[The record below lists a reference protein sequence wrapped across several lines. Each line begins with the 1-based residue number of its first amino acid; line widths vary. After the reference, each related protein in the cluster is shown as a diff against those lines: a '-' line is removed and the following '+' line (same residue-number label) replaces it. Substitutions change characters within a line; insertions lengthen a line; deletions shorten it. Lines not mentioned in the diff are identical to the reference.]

1 MDNNKLFK
9 FLLKDISEI
18 EELFAEKGA
27 EGFDELEIEFI
38 RTRFNGAKHIIQLL
52 GGKDV
57 PSQKTIVT
65 GPAATKVVTEAETV
79 NANNSVQS
87 QARLS
92 EEEKESLAALSDF
105 EEELKQEESKPE
117 TVVQEEEINSPEAE
131 PEEDEQ
137 KSVEEEETVVAEEVE
152 EQESV
157 TTEVEE
163 ETSEEETI
171 AEEIA
176 EEPVSEKEPHQK
188 NEPEDEPEPVVI
200 SNRIGDRV
208 ISEKS
213 VNDLLS
219 GNGDKK
225 LEYKISNSPVKSI
238 QAAIGINDRYQ
249 YIRELFS
256 GNAET
261 FAKTVVDLDN
271 LGNIQ
276 EAVAYLQE
284 NFKWKKNETSL
295 KFVNLVKRR
304 FPNG

>member
-1 MDNNKLFK
+1 MDNRKLFK

-18 EELFAEKGA
+18 EELFAEKGI
-27 EGFDELEIEFI
+27 EGFDELELEFI

-52 GGKDV
+52 SDKDEPV
-57 PSQKTIVT
+57 QRVMVSEPS
-65 GPAATKVVTEAETV
+65 ATTVATEPETV
-79 NANNSVQS
+79 EPTNSVGS
-87 QARLS
+87 QAQFS

-105 EEELKQEESKPE
+105 EEELKQDDRKTELLEEVELAASENASEIDEE
-117 TVVQEEEINSPEAE
+117 TSSEREEPVADEQEEEQNSVPA
-131 PEEDEQ
+131 D
-137 KSVEEEETVVAEEVE
+137 VEEVE
-152 EQESV
+152 E
-157 TTEVEE
+157 
-163 ETSEEETI
+163 
-171 AEEIA
+171 
-176 EEPVSEKEPHQK
+176 EPVSGKKLQKEH
-188 NEPEDEPEPVVI
+188 EPEDELEPVAV
-200 SNRIGDRV
+200 SSRIGDRA
-208 ISEKS
+208 ITEKS

-219 GNGDKK
+219 GNDDKK

-256 GNAET
+256 GKAET
-261 FAKTVVDLDN
+261 FAKTVADLDN

-276 EAVAYLQE
+276 EAVTYLQK

>member
-1 MDNNKLFK
+1 MDNKKLFK

-18 EELFAEKGA
+18 EELFAEKGT
-27 EGFDELEIEFI
+27 EGFDELELEFI
-38 RTRFNGAKHIIQLL
+38 RTRFSGAKHIIQLL
-52 GGKDV
+52 SEKDV
-57 PSQKTIVT
+57 PAQRVMVSA
-65 GPAATKVVTEAETV
+65 PAATKVLAEPETV
-79 NANNSVQS
+79 ETKSSVES
-87 QARLS
+87 QTQLS

-105 EEELKQEESKPE
+105 EEELKSEETKPE
-117 TVVQEEEINSPEAE
+117 PDVQEKEVLVPEKE
-131 PEEDEQ
+131 PEIEEETSSD
-137 KSVEEEETVVAEEVE
+137 EEETVVAEKAEEQERVSEVEVETVEEEQEELVE
-152 EQESV
+152 EQGPQ
-157 TTEVEE
+157 EE
-163 ETSEEETI
+163 E
-171 AEEIA
+171 
-176 EEPVSEKEPHQK
+176 EEPV
-188 NEPEDEPEPVVI
+188 VV

-208 ISEKS
+208 ITEKS

-249 YIRELFS
+249 YIRELFDGS
-256 GNAET
+256 ADS

-271 LGNIQ
+271 LSNIQ
-276 EAVAYLQE
+276 EAVSYLQE

>member
-1 MDNNKLFK
+1 MDNKKLFK

-18 EELFAEKGA
+18 EELFAEKGTD
-27 EGFDELEIEFI
+27 GFDELEMEFI

-52 GGKDV
+52 SKKDV
-57 PSQKTIVT
+57 PAQRVMVSAPDKSAVATEPE
-65 GPAATKVVTEAETV
+65 PAEMK
-79 NANNSVQS
+79 NSVNP
-87 QARLS
+87 QATFS
-92 EEEKESLAALSDF
+92 DEEKESLAALSDF

-117 TVVQEEEINSPEAE
+117 PVVQEEEVAATEQEHKIEKEIASEGESEVIAE
-131 PEEDEQ
+131 Q
-137 KSVEEEETVVAEEVE
+137 EEESAP
-152 EQESV
+152 
-157 TTEVEE
+157 EVEE
-163 ETSEEETI
+163 EITEEEPK
-171 AEEIA
+171 AEEVK
-176 EEPVSEKEPHQK
+176 EEPVREI
-188 NEPEDEPEPVVI
+188 EPEEEPEAVAI
-200 SNRIGDRV
+200 SNRIGDR
-208 ISEKS
+208 IITEKS

-225 LEYKISNSPVKSI
+225 LEYKISNSPVQSI

>member
-18 EELFAEKGA
+18 EELFAEKGT

-52 GGKDV
+52 GEKEV
-57 PSQKTIVT
+57 PVQKAMVT
-65 GPAATKVVTEAETV
+65 GAVATEAMKEAGTV
-79 NANNSVQS
+79 DHGNAVQS
-87 QARLS
+87 QGHLS
-92 EEEKESLAALSDF
+92 EGEKESLAALSDF
-105 EEELKQEESKPE
+105 EEELKQEETQPE
-117 TVVQEEEINSPEAE
+117 TIVQEEEVLGTESEHKFEEEISSEGESEVVAEEEEGEGAPEVEEEITEGESQTEQVKEEALSDKESQPEQE
-131 PEEDEQ
+131 PEEDAAP
-137 KSVEEEETVVAEEVE
+137 VVA
-152 EQESV
+152 S
-157 TTEVEE
+157 
-163 ETSEEETI
+163 S
-171 AEEIA
+171 
-176 EEPVSEKEPHQK
+176 
-188 NEPEDEPEPVVI
+188 
-200 SNRIGDRV
+200 RIGDRV
-208 ISEKS
+208 ITEKS

-225 LEYKISNSPVKSI
+225 LEYKISNSPVQSI

-249 YIRELFS
+249 YIRELFDGS
-256 GNAET
+256 ADS
-261 FAKTVVDLDN
+261 FVKTVGDLDG
-271 LGNIQ
+271 LGNIH

>member
-1 MDNNKLFK
+1 MDNKKLFK

-18 EELFAEKGA
+18 EELFAEKGTD
-27 EGFDELEIEFI
+27 GFDELEMEFI

-52 GGKDV
+52 SKKDV
-57 PSQKTIVT
+57 PAQRVMVSAPDKSAVATEPE
-65 GPAATKVVTEAETV
+65 PAEMK
-79 NANNSVQS
+79 NSVNP
-87 QARLS
+87 QATFS
-92 EEEKESLAALSDF
+92 DEEKESLAALSDF

-117 TVVQEEEINSPEAE
+117 PVVQEEEVAATEQEHKIEKEIASEGESEVIAE
-131 PEEDEQ
+131 Q
-137 KSVEEEETVVAEEVE
+137 EEESAP
-152 EQESV
+152 
-157 TTEVEE
+157 EVEE
-163 ETSEEETI
+163 EITEEEPK
-171 AEEIA
+171 AEEVK
-176 EEPVSEKEPHQK
+176 EEPVREI
-188 NEPEDEPEPVVI
+188 EPEEEPEAVAI
-200 SNRIGDRV
+200 SNRIGDR
-208 ISEKS
+208 IITEKS

-225 LEYKISNSPVKSI
+225 LEYKISNSPVQSI

-276 EAVAYLQE
+276 EAVAYLHE

>member
-1 MDNNKLFK
+1 MDNKKLFK
-9 FLLKDISEI
+9 FLHKDISEI

-27 EGFDELEIEFI
+27 EGFDELEMEFI

-52 GGKDV
+52 SEKDV
-57 PSQKTIVT
+57 KPQKKVVT
-65 GPAATKVVTEAETV
+65 GPAATKVVTEPEAEEPQQ
-79 NANNSVQS
+79 SVES
-87 QARLS
+87 QAQFS
-92 EEEKESLAALSDF
+92 EDEKESLAALSDF
-105 EEELKQEESKPE
+105 EGELKQEKIRPE
-117 TVVQEEEINSPEAE
+117 AVVQEEVPIVPREKPEIEEAPLSEEEEAVVEEKEEVQEGTPVVKEETTEEKPKAEEEKEELAEEKESLAENE
-131 PEEDEQ
+131 PEE
-137 KSVEEEETVVAEEVE
+137 
-152 EQESV
+152 
-157 TTEVEE
+157 
-163 ETSEEETI
+163 
-171 AEEIA
+171 
-176 EEPVSEKEPHQK
+176 
-188 NEPEDEPEPVVI
+188 EPEPAAI

-208 ISEKS
+208 ITEKS

-225 LEYKISNSPVKSI
+225 LEYKISNSPVQSI

-261 FAKTVVDLDN
+261 FAKTVIDLDN

>member
-1 MDNNKLFK
+1 MDNKKLFK

-18 EELFAEKGA
+18 EELFAEKGT
-27 EGFDELEIEFI
+27 EGFDELELEFI

-52 GGKDV
+52 SDKDV
-57 PSQKTIVT
+57 PAQRVMVSA
-65 GPAATKVVTEAETV
+65 PSATKVAAEPETV
-79 NANNSVQS
+79 DPKNSVESPAQ
-87 QARLS
+87 LS

-105 EEELKQEESKPE
+105 EEELKQDDKKTELVEEVKSAAPEKEPEIEEESSS
-117 TVVQEEEINSPEAE
+117 VIEEPVAAE
-131 PEEDEQ
+131 
-137 KSVEEEETVVAEEVE
+137 KVE
-152 EQESV
+152 EQNSIS
-157 TTEVEE
+157 TDVEE
-163 ETSEEETI
+163 ETTEEEQI
-171 AEEIA
+171 VEEVK
-176 EEPVSEKEPHQK
+176 EEPVSEEKLQEE
-188 NEPEDEPEPVVI
+188 NEPEDEPDPVVV
-200 SNRIGDRV
+200 SSRIGDRA
-208 ISEKS
+208 ITEKS

-219 GNGDKK
+219 GNDDKK

-276 EAVAYLQE
+276 EAVSYLQE

>member
-1 MDNNKLFK
+1 MDNKKLFK

-18 EELFAEKGA
+18 EELFAEKGTD
-27 EGFDELEIEFI
+27 GFDELEMEFI

-52 GGKDV
+52 SEKEV
-57 PSQKTIVT
+57 PPQRVMVSALDKSAVVAE
-65 GPAATKVVTEAETV
+65 PEPVETK
-79 NANNSVQS
+79 NSVNPQVT
-87 QARLS
+87 LS
-92 EEEKESLAALSDF
+92 DEEKESLAALSDF
-105 EEELKQEESKPE
+105 EEELKQEERKPE
-117 TVVQEEEINSPEAE
+117 PVVQEEEVAATEQEHTI
-131 PEEDEQ
+131 EEEIA
-137 KSVEEEETVVAEEVE
+137 SEGESEVIAEEEEEE
-152 EQESV
+152 S
-157 TTEVEE
+157 TSEVEE
-163 ETSEEETI
+163 EITEEEPK
-171 AEEIA
+171 AEEVK
-176 EEPVSEKEPHQK
+176 EEPVREI
-188 NEPEDEPEPVVI
+188 EPEEEPEPVAI
-200 SNRIGDRV
+200 SNRIGDR
-208 ISEKS
+208 IITEKS

-219 GNGDKK
+219 SNGDKK
-225 LEYKISNSPVKSI
+225 LEYKISNSPVQSI

>member
-1 MDNNKLFK
+1 MDNRKLFK

-18 EELFAEKGA
+18 EELFAEKGI
-27 EGFDELEIEFI
+27 EGFDELELEFI

-52 GGKDV
+52 SDKDEPAQRV
-57 PSQKTIVT
+57 MVSAPST
-65 GPAATKVVTEAETV
+65 TKVATGEETV
-79 NANNSVQS
+79 EPTNLVRS
-87 QARLS
+87 QAQFS

-105 EEELKQEESKPE
+105 EEELKQDDKKTELLEEVESAASENAPE
-117 TVVQEEEINSPEAE
+117 IEDETSSEREEPVADEQEEEQNSVPT
-131 PEEDEQ
+131 D
-137 KSVEEEETVVAEEVE
+137 VEEVK
-152 EQESV
+152 
-157 TTEVEE
+157 
-163 ETSEEETI
+163 
-171 AEEIA
+171 
-176 EEPVSEKEPHQK
+176 EEPVSGEKLQK
-188 NEPEDEPEPVVI
+188 EHEPEDDPEPVAV
-200 SNRIGDRV
+200 SSRIGDRE
-208 ISEKS
+208 ITERS

-219 GNGDKK
+219 GNDDKK
-225 LEYKISNSPVKSI
+225 LEYKISNSPVQSI

-261 FAKTVVDLDN
+261 FAKTVADLDN

-276 EAVAYLQE
+276 EAVTYLQK